1 MQENVFFSTG
11 GADDLLS
18 AKVEE
23 LELHMEQTN
32 NTNPALFFEMVV

>member
-23 LELHMEQTN
+23 LHMEQTN